1 MAKRKVSSY
10 VVAPVKTIE
19 AEVEQVHEEAAP
31 EVAAFIAPAMSF
43 ADRSKLMMHI
53 ADETLS
59 PVGCAYFE
67 KEYLDAAKLDTL
79 VEVYPAAN
87 DQGLFPVRATSEGL
101 KYAETLKASAA
112 EFEPLQGA
120 SGNRMVRPEEVN
132 SLSQGALEVADKF
145 DIFGLAYKN
154 MAPAN
159 AISSHAF
166 EVEDVPV
173 AQARTRVA
181 SYDLH
186 RLSVGQS
193 IFIAGK
199 KGPGMIVSQANK
211 KLKPSRFSW
220 AKAEKN
226 GTAGIRVGRVS

>member
-1 MAKRKVSSY
+1 MAKKKVA
-10 VVAPVKTIE
+10 VVTPVEIE
-19 AEVEQVHEEAAP
+19 AEQVHEEAAP

-43 ADRSKLMMHI
+43 ADRSKLMIHI
-53 ADETLS
+53 ADATLG
-59 PVGCAYFE
+59 PVGCSYQSQ
-67 KEYLDAAKLDTL
+67 EYLDAARLDTL

-87 DQGLFPVRATSEGL
+87 DQGLFPVRATDEGL

-112 EFEPLQGA
+112 QFEPLQA
-120 SGNRMVRPEEVN
+120 QTVYE
-132 SLSQGALEVADKF
+132 SQEYLDAAKT
-145 DIFGLAYKN
+145 
-154 MAPAN
+154 APARSWI
-159 AISSHAF
+159 APVTISTDTSESHAF

-173 AQARTRVA
+173 AQARTRAA

-199 KGPGMIVSQANK
+199 KDPGMIVSQANK
-211 KLKPSRFSW
+211 KLKPARFSW

-226 GTAGIRVGRVS
+226 GTSGIRVGRVS